1 MGSLL
6 DLSSVYRYRSE
17 VQEYVQ
23 QQVLLWSMRRIPW
36 DEDREGKYNNGSSLM
51 GPETLQHV

>member
-1 MGSLL
+1 ML

-36 DEDREGKYNNGSSLM
+36 DEDREGKYNR
-51 GPETLQHV
+51 TDH

>member
-1 MGSLL
+1 ML

-51 GPETLQHV
+51 APETLQHV